1 MSRTGRRIPN
11 IPPESVVV
19 QLYVM
24 AELLVWLGPNWDV
37 HGGPHRLSMSIGKVN
52 QMWLPIS
59 KVIGAKAKIKL
70 EGSPPCAGQDDNFY
84 TCEKRLVVH
93 YSLIVSNPSDGWLVR
108 LVQASTDL
116 LARCYSEL
124 SRVA

>member
-1 MSRTGRRIPN
+1 MPLPS
-11 IPPESVVV
+11 PPLPPPPPQRAVL
-19 QLYVM
+19 QLY
-24 AELLVWLGPNWDV
+24 ATAPLLVWLGLNWDV